1 MQSRKLTQC
10 RWIAAAVLASCAL
23 MTGCGSSESATQES
37 TTTFMEDIPA
47 DDPYYQQYLESH
59 NSTQAAA
66 GDTTAQTTDST
77 QAISTPESIS
87 SDASTG
93 DTEASE
99 AAESAS
105 SESTESAEADT
116 QAASEET
123 AEAASSGTSDDPN
136 VGTVTGTVASQ
147 SNSSQIFLSTDED
160 ELEFEFNSSTDV
172 SECSGITV
180 GKKLTITYSTDE
192 NGMLVAT
199 KIADAQ

>member
-1 MQSRKLTQC
+1 
-10 RWIAAAVLASCAL
+10 
-23 MTGCGSSESATQES
+23 
-37 TTTFMEDIPA
+37 MEDIPA

-59 NSTQAAA
+59 NNTQAAA

>member
-47 DDPYYQQYLESH
+47 DDPYYQQYLQSH
-59 NSTQAAA
+59 NSTAAA
-66 GDTTAQTTDST
+66 GDTTAQTIDST
-77 QAISTPESIS
+77 PVISTPESDTSAS
-87 SDASTG
+87 S
-93 DTEASE
+93 TE
-99 AAESAS
+99 S
-105 SESTESAEADT
+105 SESTDAGDSAQAQTTESEAADT
-116 QAASEET
+116 QTTEEQT
-123 AEAASSGTSDDPN
+123 AEAASSATSDDPN